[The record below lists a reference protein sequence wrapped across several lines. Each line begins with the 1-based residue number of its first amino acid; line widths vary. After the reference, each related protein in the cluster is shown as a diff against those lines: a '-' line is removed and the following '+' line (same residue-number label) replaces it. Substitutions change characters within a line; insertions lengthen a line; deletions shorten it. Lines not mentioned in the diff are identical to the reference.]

1 MATRFYASSPGY
13 SPRGSRQ
20 RHKSRTHYCVPGR
33 RESACCARTG
43 PATRH
48 SPVGDRSWSLT
59 AISSR
64 RSPRADAHGLRGTA
78 HAATARP
85 PFHVAE
91 AHGPTRK
98 ASRNSPRGDRMASL
112 SRRRSPR
119 ADAQGLAEPPTRRPH
134 GLPRAPRQHRAP
146 LGEAPGAR
154 PSRNSPRGDRMAFLE
169 HLANIERLSEELQ
182 AQGLRGT
189 AHAATACPSLQRR
202 RPTGRRT
209 GACARIAHVRTQQAG
224 CGLCMHRACTNTAD
238 RQSVACACIAHVRT
252 QLTGKGWPVHASRMY
267 EHR

>member
-91 AHGPTRK
+91 AHGPTR
-98 ASRNSPRGDRMASL
+98 RASL
-112 SRRRSPR
+112 NR
-119 ADAQGLAEPPTRRPH
+119 
-134 GLPRAPRQHRAP
+134 
-146 LGEAPGAR
+146 
-154 PSRNSPRGDRMAFLE
+154 PRGDRMAFLE
-169 HLANIERLSEELQ
+169 HLANIGRLSEKLQ
-182 AQGLRGT
+182 AHGLRGT
-189 AHAATACPSLQRR
+189 AHAATACPSLERR

>member
-1 MATRFYASSPGY
+1 MATRFYASSPSY

-91 AHGPTRK
+91 AHGPTR
-98 ASRNSPRGDRMASL
+98 RASL
-112 SRRRSPR
+112 NR
-119 ADAQGLAEPPTRRPH
+119 
-134 GLPRAPRQHRAP
+134 
-146 LGEAPGAR
+146 
-154 PSRNSPRGDRMAFLE
+154 PRGDRMAFLE
-169 HLANIERLSEELQ
+169 HLANIGRLSEKLQ
-182 AQGLRGT
+182 AHGLRGT
-189 AHAATACPSLQRR
+189 AHAATAWPSSSTSPTSSASRRSSRRKAFAEQPTR
-202 RPTGRRT
+202 RPHALPLK
-209 GACARIAHVRTQQAG
+209 GA
-224 CGLCMHRACTNTAD
+224 GLRADAQGPVHASRMYVLN
-238 RQSVACACIAHVRT
+238 RQGVACACIAHVRT
-252 QLTGKGWPVHASRMY
+252 QLTGRVWPVHASRMS
-267 EHR
+267 EHS